1 MTGQTNAVKSDE
13 EEFAD
18 ELKPGTELMH
28 GQYTIEG
35 FLAAG
40 GFGITYL
47 ARDSLKRPVVIKE
60 CFPGSFCRRMEG
72 QVSPRSRAH
81 QNELASIVKLFS
93 QEASSLAK
101 ANHPN
106 IVGVHQ
112 IFEENNTA
120 YMALDFVRGRDLLE
134 ILQEEPDSLT
144 PDLMESYLVKILDAI
159 KHIHKLGMLHRDISP
174 DNIIIN
180 EQGEPILID
189 FGAARES
196 TNERVT
202 RMLSALRVVKDG
214 YSPQEFYIAGSEQ
227 SPSCDLYSLGASFYH
242 LITRELPPD
251 SQWRLSARAAGDKD
265 PYVPLAEKTDAYP
278 EYFSDALD
286 KAMSVLPKDRV
297 QDAEEWLSYLNQSA
311 KVSAAPSAVA
321 AKPQA
326 ASTAT
331 AEKKNSAMPMLM
343 GTSAIA
349 IAAGAAFFFLS
360 NSDTDVAP
368 SEATVGDSIEAAET
382 TTTPVPGVQEPVTTP
397 TEEVASDTTPAA
409 NETEIASVDTGAIG
423 GAETQDS
430 ASTVADQTSDDIPSA
445 ILPPVEIGA
454 IGGEQVVPPAEQAE
468 TAEVSVTRSFAP
480 EASIAP
486 QPRPTNNLEVES
498 TVLADEL
505 PTIDTSSPDLATAA
519 PAEDDAPVVAVETP
533 VEPTATEETPV
544 EVATDEPAV
553 VEEETPQV
561 AASED
566 SAPVANDAVEE
577 TAAESGSM
585 LDFFIAMQG
594 DEAGDAANDTAP
606 AQPTVTAPVETR
618 APQVVEPTVT
628 AQDNVARD
636 AGGNPVFVSRVAPS
650 LPFTLSSSQPGII
663 SGVTP
668 NGPAWLSEGQRILSI
683 EGQPVTSNE
692 DITAAIETLSATS
705 NSSNVEFSVGLDGGA
720 NGAAFDGTLSA
731 QMENQVLLLNGLS
744 FAVRQSGGNWA
755 TEVIGVPDG
764 SSFRVGDTLVS
775 YISTFEEVT
784 EQNSLQT
791 ILERELEDGVSV
803 FNFAVNRDGKVS
815 IEAFTLA
822 ALGRGE

>member
-1 MTGQTNAVKSDE
+1 MTGQSNAVKSDE

-134 ILQEEPDSLT
+134 ILQDDPDSLT
-144 PDLMESYLVKILDAI
+144 PDLMQSYLVKVLDAI

-227 SPSCDLYSLGASFYH
+227 SPSCDLYSLAASFYH

-251 SQWRLSARAAGDKD
+251 SQWRLSARAAGDED
-265 PYVPLAEKTDAYP
+265 PYVPLANKTDAYP
-278 EYFSDALD
+278 EHFSASLD

-297 QDAEEWLSYLNQSA
+297 QNAEEWLSYLNQTA
-311 KVSAAPSAVA
+311 EVSAAPS
-321 AKPQA
+321 
-326 ASTAT
+326 TI
-331 AEKKNSAMPMLM
+331 AEKPKAVGSSGSEKKGTALPMLM
-343 GTSAIA
+343 GASALA
-349 IAAGAAFFFLS
+349 IAAGAAMFFVS
-360 NSDTDVAP
+360 SSDTELNADGGIVGETVTEADAGTAVAPSTEDATTPTTDVANAAGE
-368 SEATVGDSIEAAET
+368 SAEETGTAGANGTEAVVTEA
-382 TTTPVPGVQEPVTTP
+382 
-397 TEEVASDTTPAA
+397 DPA
-409 NETEIASVDTGAIG
+409 N
-423 GAETQDS
+423 
-430 ASTVADQTSDDIPSA
+430 STADQGAASGPSVY
-445 ILPPVEIGA
+445 L
-454 IGGEQVVPPAEQAE
+454 PPAEIGLFDAPQGGAPVEGVE

-480 EASIAP
+480 LNSAAP
-486 QPRPTNNLEVES
+486 QPRPTDELAVEP
-498 TVLADEL
+498 TVLAVEL
-505 PTIDTSSPDLATAA
+505 PTVDTVAPETAAAETPAEDAPTAAGTSEEATAA
-519 PAEDDAPVVAVETP
+519 PVET
-533 VEPTATEETPV
+533 ADSET
-544 EVATDEPAV
+544 VATDDQVSDTAV
-553 VEEETPQV
+553 AEEGG
-561 AASED
+561 
-566 SAPVANDAVEE
+566 
-577 TAAESGSM
+577 AESSSM

-594 DEAGDAANDTAP
+594 DTQNGASDSVVPTQP
-606 AQPTVTAPVETR
+606 AVTAPVETAAPNP
-618 APQVVEPTVT
+618 APQITEQTPA
-628 AQDNVARD
+628 AQDDITRD
-636 AGGNPVFVSRVAPS
+636 AAGNPVYVSRVVPA
-650 LPFTLSSSQPGII
+650 LPFSLSDAQPGMI
-663 SGVTP
+663 SGVAE

-683 EGQPVTSNE
+683 DGKPVTTNE
-692 DITAAIETLSATS
+692 DVVAAIEESSAGAGTDS
-705 NSSNVEFSVGLDGGA
+705 FEFTVGLDGGV

-731 QMENQVLLLNGLS
+731 RKENQILLLNGLS
-744 FAVRQSGGNWA
+744 FAVRQSGTKWS
-755 TEVIGVPDG
+755 TEVIGAPDG

-775 YISTFEEVT
+775 YISTFEDV
-784 EQNSLQT
+784 SGADSFAS
-791 ILERELEDGVSV
+791 ILERELQNGVSV

-822 ALGRGE
+822 ALGSGE